1 MTRLGDS
8 GRANGLVAYVVAN
21 QPIVAHDQHSYR
33 CAMDGAWDRLQPRFR
48 ELRDLTSATAL
59 LYWDLHVIMP
69 SGGSEARARAVA
81 TMRGLLHQR
90 MTDPAIG
97 EALEEL
103 ASNGSLDEDQRA
115 AVRVLARDYEKATR
129 VPEELVR
136 EIAEA
141 TGLANGLW
149 VQARSKSDFS
159 IFQSI
164 LERIVSL
171 KKQEADALGFED
183 EPYDAL
189 LDSYEP
195 GMKTSE
201 VATMFDQLVEGL
213 RKLVEPVVEA
223 MGPRPEWLSA
233 SYDPSEQLVF

>member
-33 CAMDGAWDRLQPRFR
+33 CAMDSAWDRLQPRFR

-59 LYWDLHVIMP
+59 LYWDLHVMMP

-97 EALEEL
+97 ETLEEL
-103 ASNGSLDEDQRA
+103 ASNGTLDEDQRA
-115 AVRVLARDYEKATR
+115 SVRVLARDYEKAIR

-136 EIAEA
+136 ELAEA

-149 VQARSKSDFS
+149 VQARSEDDFS
-159 IFQSI
+159 IFQPI
-164 LERIVSL
+164 LERIDVRAARRRAAPDGRAGSGGDGGVSIMAVGEL
-171 KKQEADALGFED
+171 RHGSATRVR
-183 EPYDAL
+183 P
-189 LDSYEP
+189 
-195 GMKTSE
+195 
-201 VATMFDQLVEGL
+201 VAGGSARVRHNVGTTRYVTT
-213 RKLVEPVVEA
+213 PVHNV
-223 MGPRPEWLSA
+223 GRGRRRP
-233 SYDPSEQLVF
+233 